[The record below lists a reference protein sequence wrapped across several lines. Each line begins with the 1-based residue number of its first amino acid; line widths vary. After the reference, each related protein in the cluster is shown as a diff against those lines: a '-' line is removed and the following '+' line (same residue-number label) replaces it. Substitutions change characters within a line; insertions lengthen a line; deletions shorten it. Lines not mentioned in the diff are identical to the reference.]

1 MKIIV
6 SGGGT
11 GGHIYPALTLIRTIQ
26 KKMKDVEVLYV
37 GTKRGLEA
45 DIIPKEGLPF
55 ATVDI
60 RGFER
65 RLSLRNL
72 KTLCKAFYGVHQAHR
87 IVQNF
92 KPDIVI
98 GTGGYVCGPVLLAAS
113 LQHIPTLI
121 QEQNVIP
128 GITNKIL
135 SRFVSKIAVGCE
147 GAMGHFPA
155 DKAVFTGNPIRPEV
169 LSASRAEGFSRFGLD
184 PGKKT
189 VLISG
194 GSRGAR
200 SINTAFVDVHRRFAG
215 SQDVQF
221 LHVTG
226 KGEYESV
233 LEKVKEAGIDL
244 TRTENILIEP
254 YLYDMPQAMAIA
266 DLVVFRAGATGLAE
280 ITAKGIPAILVPY
293 PYAAENH
300 QEYNARA
307 MEKAGAAVMVKNK
320 DISGTRLIAILDELL
335 GDEKKLVSMANCS
348 REIGKPKAAEDIAEI
363 ILSLCRQ
370 GRKVIR
376 K

>member
-87 IVQNF
+87 IVQDF

-135 SRFVSKIAVGCE
+135 SRFVTKIAVGCE
-147 GAMGHFPA
+147 GAMAHFPA

-335 GDEKKLVSMANCS
+335 GDAKKLGAMAVCS
-348 REIGKPKAAEDIAEI
+348 KQMGKPQAAEEIADLM
-363 ILSLCRQ
+363 LSLCRH
-370 GRKVIR
+370 
-376 K
+376 